1 MKNSATIESLKGMR
15 FGAMATELER
25 QLQDPATYA
34 HMGFEERVALLV
46 DAEWN
51 SRQNNKLIRC
61 IREARFAEPGAAVED
76 TMKTGIWIRHSFYGL
91 PPVTLFPRATTLFSR
106 EPLATARPT
115 SPVPWAM
122 PPAESCCRCG
132 ISDSQSFWRNCPWL
146 KPQVS

>member
-46 DAEWN
+46 DVEWN

-61 IREARFAEPGAAVED
+61 IREAR
-76 TMKTGIWIRHSFYGL
+76 I
-91 PPVTLFPRATTLFSR
+91 
-106 EPLATARPT
+106 
-115 SPVPWAM
+115 
-122 PPAESCCRCG
+122 CG
-132 ISDSQSFWRNCPWL
+132 TRRSG
-146 KPQVS
+146 

>member
-76 TMKTGIWIRHSFYGL
+76 IEYYEDRHLDKAQLLRFTTCDFISKGHHIIFKGASGNGKT
-91 PPVTLFPRATTLFSR
+91 
-106 EPLATARPT
+106 
-115 SPVPWAM
+115 
-122 PPAESCCRCG
+122 
-132 ISDSQSFWRNCPWL
+132 
-146 KPQVS
+146 